1 MVIRR
6 LWSKPIFS
14 LFFAKTFLG
23 NQKMDIYK
31 CPKLVLPKKSWQNK
45 KYAILNINSQKD
57 LKPTFQKQKNIGI
70 LYEQEQYE
78 AQKYKEKYN

>member
-1 MVIRR
+1 MSTT
-6 LWSKPIFS
+6 L
-14 LFFAKTFLG
+14 
-23 NQKMDIYK
+23 
-31 CPKLVLPKKSWQNK
+31 
-45 KYAILNINSQKD
+45 NSQKD